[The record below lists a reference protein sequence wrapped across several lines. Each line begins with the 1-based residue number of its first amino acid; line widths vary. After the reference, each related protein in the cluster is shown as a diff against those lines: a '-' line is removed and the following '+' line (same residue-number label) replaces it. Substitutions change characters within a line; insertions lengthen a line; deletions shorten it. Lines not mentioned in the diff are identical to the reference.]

1 MREIVTVQVGGFANF
16 IGSHFWNFQDEL
28 LGLALDPNNDPVF
41 RDHCLNMDVLYR
53 TGETQ
58 QGVLT
63 YTPRLVSVGFQGS
76 LGSMNSRGVLYNES
90 SPGPS
95 DVVTWSGSVST
106 HASAPRKKNLFLQ
119 RLYEEE
125 QESFSMINGTSSGK
139 SDSQREI
146 QDKDI
151 VELLDNHVEFWTDFS
166 KVHYHPQSLYELGGL
181 WMDPQDFDNYG
192 IGKDAF
198 SEGFRGEE
206 ICERLRF
213 FVEESD
219 HIQGFQF
226 VVDDSGGF
234 SAVAADLLENI
245 ADEYA
250 NTPVLLFAVRSPG
263 SQMNLRSRKQTIFRE
278 LHDTVSFSRLASF
291 SKLIVPVGLPFLSE
305 SKASTFLRIEN
316 EKPYHCSAVYA
327 AALHSATL
335 PYRME
340 PVGPTAD
347 SFDVSGAVD
356 INGFVQM
363 LAGQARQNTVA
374 ILDAAI
380 PAPALNGKQHEQ
392 SLLGNLQPLTPEV
405 SEDVEDLQAV
415 ESMIIHG
422 ALRSDG
428 HRASISEVK
437 ETVNAIYGHAI
448 TRPMF
453 CHLSVARC
461 PLPIPLPY
469 PSIFGNLV
477 GQYGELLNSPFVGS
491 SPRGSLE
498 VHSIP
503 MAVRLRSSSAI
514 LPFLENRLGNLR
526 RYGLQRGA
534 LGAELLR
541 NWGFADDELYDMG
554 EMLSKMVSTMKPHS
568 EVSSD
573 SD

>member
-28 LGLALDPNNDPVF
+28 LGLASDPNNDPVF
-41 RDHCLNMDVLYR
+41 RNQCLNMDVLYR

-63 YTPRLVSVGFQGS
+63 YTPRLLSVGFQGS
-76 LGSMNSRGVLYNES
+76 LGSMSSRGLLYNES

-151 VELLDNHVEFWTDFS
+151 
-166 KVHYHPQSLYELGGL
+166 SLYELGGL
-181 WMDPQDFDNYG
+181 WMDPQEFDNYG

-250 NTPVLLFAVRSPG
+250 NTPVLLFAVRSPS

-291 SKLIVPVGLPFLSE
+291 GKLIVPVGLPFLNE
-305 SKASTFLRIEN
+305 SKASTLLCIEN

-347 SFDVSGAVD
+347 SFDVFGAVD

-374 ILDAAI
+374 ILDAAM

-392 SLLGNLQPLTPEV
+392 SLLGNLQPLTPE
-405 SEDVEDLQAV
+405 
-415 ESMIIHG
+415 
-422 ALRSDG
+422 
-428 HRASISEVK
+428 
-437 ETVNAIYGHAI
+437 
-448 TRPMF
+448 
-453 CHLSVARC
+453 
-461 PLPIPLPY
+461 
-469 PSIFGNLV
+469 
-477 GQYGELLNSPFVGS
+477 
-491 SPRGSLE
+491 
-498 VHSIP
+498 
-503 MAVRLRSSSAI
+503 
-514 LPFLENRLGNLR
+514 
-526 RYGLQRGA
+526 
-534 LGAELLR
+534 
-541 NWGFADDELYDMG
+541 
-554 EMLSKMVSTMKPHS
+554 
-568 EVSSD
+568 
-573 SD
+573 